1 MKRKIAAAAM
11 ILGLVGFTGCRL
23 AAHGKDAV
31 LAVATRTIVR
41 TMDASSWSS
50 PTEAVCTARTSP
62 RPARVTAERDP
73 QPAPTVRG

>member
-11 ILGLVGFTGCRL
+11 ILGLVGFTGCRV

-41 TMDASSWSS
+41 TMDASSWPSRNH
-50 PTEAVCTARTSP
+50 AVCTARTSP
-62 RPARVTAERDP
+62 QPARVSVQVEP
-73 QPAPTVRG
+73 QQAPTVRG

>member
-11 ILGLVGFTGCRL
+11 ILGLVGFTGCRV
-23 AAHGKDAV
+23 AAHGKDVV

-50 PTEAVCTARTSP
+50 PTQAACTSRTSP
-62 RPARVTAERDP
+62 QPARATAHSEP